1 MKRQIVR
8 QAALDRLASPEGLDR
23 PVRLVGSAGWLALL
37 ITLAAIALAALWGIS
52 ATAPVKVISQGV
64 MLADGGLVDIRSS
77 EDGRVTELI
86 LAPGVTVHT
95 GEVVARIAQPELS
108 RELANARGRLAA
120 ARNRSARLET
130 FFDESRAREQAAEAA
145 RLEAIRETTAE
156 LNERVRLLEDKLASV
171 RKLIATKALPR
182 DKLIEVHIE
191 VSTARERIA
200 GLEEESASIRLR
212 RLDRESERQIQ
223 LLDQR
228 LAVEDLERERLR
240 VSELLEDRGVVLSPY
255 DGAVVEVKVNVG
267 DILASGTA
275 LATLAPSGIAGG
287 GEIYGLLYIPPAEGK
302 QVRPGMRVEIAP
314 STVRREEFGYL
325 KGEVVRVAP
334 LPASLEGM
342 RRQLQNDQLVR
353 QLSGTG
359 APFEAQVR
367 LEKNPSTPSGYAWSS
382 SRGPDLD
389 INAGTLFE
397 GRVVVRRIRLLSLLA
412 PGIEQL
418 IGGEDGG

>member
-1 MKRQIVR
+1 MNRQIVR

-37 ITLAAIALAALWGIS
+37 VTVIAISMAALWGVS

-64 MLADGGLVDIRSS
+64 MLEDGGLVDIRSS
-77 EDGRVTELI
+77 EGGRVTEFV
-86 LAPGVTVHT
+86 LAPGSTVRT
-95 GEVVARIAQPELS
+95 GEVVARIAQPELN

-120 ARNRSARLET
+120 ARSRLTRLEA
-130 FFDESRAREQAAEAA
+130 FFNESRAREQAADAERQDA
-145 RLEAIRETTAE
+145 LRETTVE
-156 LNERVRLLEDKLASV
+156 LNERVRLLENKLANV
-171 RKLIATKALPR
+171 RKLIATNALPR
-182 DKLIEVHIE
+182 DQLIEVHIE
-191 VSTARERIA
+191 VSNARERIA
-200 GLEEESASIRLR
+200 TLEEESASIRLR

-240 VSELLEDRGVVLSPY
+240 MLELLENRGVVVSPY
-255 DGAVVEVKVNVG
+255 DGSVVEVKVNVG
-267 DILASGTA
+267 DVLASGMA
-275 LATLAPSGIAGG
+275 LATVAPSGEAGG
-287 GEIYGLLYIPPAEGK
+287 GEVYGLLYIPPADGK

-325 KGEVVRVAP
+325 MGEVVRVAP

-353 QLSGTG
+353 QLSGSG

-367 LEKNPSTPSGYAWSS
+367 LEKNPSTPSGYTWSS

-412 PGIEQL
+412 PGIERL